1 LQKQASNLEQKPKT
15 DNLTENQAQHG
26 FARKFNK
33 KAGIRDIRRNKPK
46 MSKFSQKHAQIA
58 LSSKLK
64 LQKYHQIKKS
74 NLQNAKI
81 GKKQANFK

>member
-1 LQKQASNLEQKPKT
+1 LQKQASNLKQKPKI

-46 MSKFSQKHAQIA
+46 MSKFHKNTH
-58 LSSKLK
+58 KLP
-64 LQKYHQIKKS
+64 LAV
-74 NLQNAKI
+74 N
-81 GKKQANFK
+81 